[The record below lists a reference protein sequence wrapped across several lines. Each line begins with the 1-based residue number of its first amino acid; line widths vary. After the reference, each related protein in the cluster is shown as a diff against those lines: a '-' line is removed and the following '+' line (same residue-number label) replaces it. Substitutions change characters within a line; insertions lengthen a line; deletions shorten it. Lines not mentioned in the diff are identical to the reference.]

1 MAFLGWGKKK
11 EPVENKSEEA
21 KAQGTPSTDLR
32 PRRSRLSEAV
42 FSKLQESTGFPG
54 SNPDAGTEF
63 DDRLFKNLGQVSPLD
78 LSPERIEDA
87 QRLSLLSYRKN
98 PRAKRAIEVVK
109 DFALGDQIRI
119 RAKEPEVQDVLDQHW
134 EENDWDNHIEDR
146 LRDLAIFGEQLYP
159 VAVREGDGMV
169 SVSHVTPLRILS
181 VLPNPKNSIELIKVQ
196 TSVGASSQT
205 IREQDKGKVFDIIRP
220 AKGGG
225 LTFEQGKDN
234 AFYFTVNRISGAT
247 RGLPDLL
254 PSMDWLEGLD
264 QFVFSMLERA
274 DLAMNVVFDLMYKG
288 LKDNEI
294 KEKVDHFDQNM
305 RDGLTYGHNENVELK
320 IQVPELAGSDAE
332 IVNRILTKHIQ
343 AGTGLAGLF
352 YGDSDD
358 LTRASASELSV
369 AVARMIQS
377 RQNLFKRIL
386 KRILEFQIQRSVQAG
401 TLKKGMDTTFVI
413 EMPHIFLRD
422 LSTITESIEKLTDS
436 LITGVDRKWIDN
448 ETAGKMFRTSLE
460 QLGSLVAP
468 PTQGGDVEDEPDEPI
483 VPRQEIEDGKE
494 PPEREEDEGEEEEGR
509 AAAVA

>member
-1 MAFLGWGKKK
+1 MAFFSWGKK
-11 EPVENKSEEA
+11 EETPEEV
-21 KAQGTPSTDLR
+21 KADGTPSTDLR
-32 PRRSRLSEAV
+32 DRRSRFSEAV
-42 FSKLQESTGFPG
+42 FSPLKEASGFPG

-63 DDRLFKNLGQVSPLD
+63 DDRLFTNIGQVSPLD
-78 LSPERIEDA
+78 LSPQRIEDA

-98 PRAKRAIEVVK
+98 PRAKRAIEIVK

-119 RAKEPEVQDVLDQHW
+119 RAKDPKVQKVLDDHW
-134 EENDWDNHIEDR
+134 IENDWDNNVEDR

-159 VAVREGDGMV
+159 VAVRDGDGMV
-169 SVSHVTPLRILS
+169 SVSHVTPLKILA
-181 VLPNPKNSIELIKVQ
+181 VLPNPQNSIELVKVQ
-196 TSVGASSQT
+196 TSVGASSVT

-220 AKGGG
+220 TEGGR
-225 LTFEQGKDN
+225 LTFDEKGDN

-288 LKDNEI
+288 LKDSEI

-320 IQVPELAGSDAE
+320 IQAPELAGSDAE

-369 AVARMIQS
+369 PVARMIQS
-377 RQNLFKRIL
+377 RQTLFKRVL
-386 KRILEFQIQRSVQAG
+386 KRILEFQIQMSADAG
-401 TLKKGMDTTFVI
+401 ELQGVTDTSFVI
-413 EMPHIFLRD
+413 EMPKIFLRD
-422 LSTITESIEKLTDS
+422 LKTITDSIDTLSET
-436 LITGVDRKWIDN
+436 LIRGVERRWIDN
-448 ETAGKMFRTSLE
+448 DTAGKLFRTSLE
-460 QLGSLVAP
+460 QLGSLVEP
-468 PTQGGDVEDEPDEPI
+468 PTQGGKAAAEEEDSTI
-483 VPRQEIEDGKE
+483 VPGQEIDDGEE
-494 PPEREEDEGEEEEGR
+494 PPESEEDEGEEEGR